1 MLSNVPW
8 GAKLGPVESQ
18 LVDFGWPEH
27 FKHWTRLG
35 YLRINQ
41 NSSGKLSYR
50 AVFFFFFSPRSGGSW
65 LEQGKKVSESDPSRS
80 LLHSSM
86 TTAWEASHSLR
97 TCPWSQQ
104 GALRH

>member
-50 AVFFFFFSPRSGGSW
+50 AVFFFFSPPGVGVV
-65 LEQGKKVSESDPSRS
+65 G
-80 LLHSSM
+80 
-86 TTAWEASHSLR
+86 
-97 TCPWSQQ
+97 
-104 GALRH
+104 